1 MVVSTIVT
9 SRACCNNSP
18 VSVLLEEAARASW
31 TGKMWSS
38 TSNKGSSSGTIGTM
52 QTRAA
57 AAAVAVVAEPDVL
70 EQAAAI
76 ATAAVVERLSSQKVA
91 ALVGGLPQS
100 KSGSQ
105 DLGEG
110 GLYISREML
119 KLSVAA

>member
-18 VSVLLEEAARASW
+18 VSVLLKEVARASW
-31 TGKMWSS
+31 TGKMWWS
-38 TSNKGSSSGTIGTM
+38 TSNKGSSSGTM

-110 GLYISREML
+110 GVYISREML